1 MGHPYLPPLPILR
14 PVLPE
19 PLVHPPPTT
28 ARGGLSAARPR
39 SDGMVE
45 RMPCDQMLRW
55 THSASKSASA
65 SSVPIRARPTA
76 WLSAARTDENVCAAI
91 ISARTADFL
100 RSSPPAARGTARGL
114 TRIPEDLQNHF
125 FMWAVCRNRL
135 SCPAPPGPP
144 RVHDCTQS
152 PLPAAH
158 PRPRGLTPSCHI
170 TLAPK
175 KLILTRRASE
185 GSASEPSLA
194 RRASMCK
201 DAKLSCRGN
210 NHPSPP
216 GDRATLSELA
226 APGPLLGR
234 EQARNRPSIGVL
246 PWHRRSS
253 Y

>member
-76 WLSAARTDENVCAAI
+76 WLSARPN
-91 ISARTADFL
+91 RRKRL
-100 RSSPPAARGTARGL
+100 RCNHFGQDCRFPSEQPSRRPRNGAGL

-210 NHPSPP
+210 DHPSPP
-216 GDRATLSELA
+216 GDRATLLT
-226 APGPLLGR
+226 
-234 EQARNRPSIGVL
+234 L
-246 PWHRRSS
+246 PDCR